1 MTIQTLE
8 QKLNIGID
16 ILKFCI
22 NENKNLTI
30 GCLKFGKQDKY
41 LRYLKKDSRPR
52 NESEKKLMQE
62 FLTYYN
68 QYLTKRV
75 KITTEETLIL
85 NSEVLDGME
94 EMTKAF
100 LSPDT
105 IIETESSKITD
116 TSNNTK
122 ELDFRGNEVI
132 KTTEQLIEAAKIDL
146 NIWKVDK
153 KIANVWDVTM
163 RGSDGE
169 PLTAQNFQVKLW
181 LSKIRSDDEQKAW
194 DNFLNSIAD
203 SAPDLSYLQK
213 PASKQGKKYMLEISI
228 PDLHIGKLAHEDEV
242 GENYDTKIAIDRYK
256 VAVDKLLNHVSH
268 YKDQIEEILF
278 PIGNDLLQIDKM
290 EGTTTA
296 GTKVDTDS
304 RWQQM
309 FLKAKELCIGT
320 INKLAAIAPV
330 RVVMVSGNHDNQT
343 IFYLGEVLVA
353 YYRNNTETV
362 ILDNSPFQRK
372 YHRYGINL
380 IGFTHGNEEKHQ
392 DLGLLMA
399 TEQPDMWAAT
409 RFRQFHL
416 GHFHSRKTTKYVDV
430 NEFQGFQIRILPS
443 LSSSDKWHNTKGYIS
458 IKSAVAFL
466 YDKENG
472 MISEFSHNVF

>member
-8 QKLNIGID
+8 QKLNLGID

-22 NENKNLTI
+22 KENKNLTI
-30 GCLKFGKQDKY
+30 GCLKFGKQEKY
-41 LRYLKKDSRPR
+41 LRYLKKDSVPKT
-52 NESEKKLMQE
+52 ELEKKLVKE
-62 FLTYYN
+62 FLALYN

-75 KITTEETLIL
+75 KATTEETLIL
-85 NSEVLDGME
+85 NSEMLDGIE
-94 EMTKAF
+94 EMDKAF

-105 IIETESSKITD
+105 VVETESSKITD

-132 KTTEQLIEAAKIDL
+132 KTTEQLIKAAKIDL

-213 PASKQGKKYMLEISI
+213 PASKQGRKYMLEVSI

-242 GENYDTKIAIDRYK
+242 GENYDTKIAVNRYTES
-256 VAVDKLLNHVSH
+256 VNKLLDHVSH
-268 YKDQIEEILF
+268 YRNEIEEILL

-309 FLKAKELCIGT
+309 FMKAQELIIST

-330 RVVMVSGNHDNQT
+330 RVVMVAGNHDNQT
-343 IFYLGEVLVA
+343 IFYLGRVLEA
-353 YYRNNTETV
+353 YYRNTDLV
-362 ILDNSPFQRK
+362 SLDNSPFQRK

-392 DLGLLMA
+392 DLGLIMA
-399 TEQPDMWAAT
+399 TEQPDLWAAT
-409 RFRQFHL
+409 RFRQIHL

-430 NEFQGFQIRILPS
+430 QEFQGFQVRILPS

-472 MISEFSHNVF
+472 MIGEFSHNVF